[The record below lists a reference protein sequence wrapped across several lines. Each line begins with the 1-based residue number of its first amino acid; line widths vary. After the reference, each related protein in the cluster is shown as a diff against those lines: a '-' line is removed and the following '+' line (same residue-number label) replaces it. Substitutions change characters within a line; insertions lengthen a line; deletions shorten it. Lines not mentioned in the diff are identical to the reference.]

1 MDLVQQNYQL
11 ADKILLQDWA
21 GTSRAILLVSI
32 ENANSGMIIDVNLAG
47 STLFGYER
55 YELFNKPLKMLFH

>member
-1 MDLVQQNYQL
+1 MDLVQAKYEL

-32 ENANSGMIIDVNLAG
+32 EEGNSGMIIDVNSAG
-47 STLFGYER
+47 SALFGY
-55 YELFNKPLKMLFH
+55 